1 MLENSKVVIKGK
13 SRYAVNGISYMD
25 PNTPLKL
32 ADWFNIPGVFNLNTI
47 KNTPPSHG
55 TPAKFGV
62 SVAGFTL
69 HDFVEII
76 FHNIENTVQSW
87 HMDGSSFYVAG

>member
-1 MLENSKVVIKGK
+1 MLQNTKAIINGK
-13 SRYAVNGISYMD
+13 QQCAVNDISYVN
-25 PNTPLKL
+25 PETPLKL

-76 FHNIENTVQSW
+76 FQNIENI
-87 HMDGSSFYVAG
+87 